1 MTIARPAIVLGTEIA
16 VSLQPANDKSIY
28 HRFQMASTCFP
39 ALQGILTEADRTENR
54 FDGRLQRY
62 YTGLLNLMR
71 SRD

>member
-1 MTIARPAIVLGTEIA
+1 MTIAHLTAILGTVMA
-16 VSLQPANDKSIY
+16 VSLRPANDKSIY
-28 HRFQMASTCFP
+28 YRFQMASTYFP